1 MKVKRGREVKVK
13 NGSRV
18 AAFAE
23 ATVAEERLE
32 RVGGLTQRRR
42 ARREI

>member
-1 MKVKRGREVKVK
+1 MKTG
-13 NGSRV
+13 GRV

-23 ATVAEERLE
+23 AMVAEERLE
-32 RVGGLTQRRR
+32 RVDGLTQSRS